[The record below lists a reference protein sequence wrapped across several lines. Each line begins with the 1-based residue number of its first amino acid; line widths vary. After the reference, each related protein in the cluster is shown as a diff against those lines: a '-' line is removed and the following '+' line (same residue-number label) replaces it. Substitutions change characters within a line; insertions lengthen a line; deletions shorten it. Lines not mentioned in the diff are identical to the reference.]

1 MAVGEGMGCGGVTI
15 EGGGGMTLPV
25 FPASLVMSTFSKVSV
40 PDFGFRVSGPGFKV
54 SDFRVAGLMD
64 SSQLENNYFTE
75 MCGGSKA
82 GSFLRLTDFVHHST
96 LGWGVIKK
104 QKRRL
109 PRRPVVKLKLKFGV
123 KDFRNRILEF

>member
-1 MAVGEGMGCGGVTI
+1 MGCGGVRI

-54 SDFRVAGLMD
+54 SDLRVVGLMD

-75 MCGGSKA
+75 MWGGSEA
-82 GSFLRLTDFVHHST
+82 GSCLRLIDFVCHST